1 VTEAPTTT
9 AAALLARIL
18 ASPEDDAP
26 RLVYADWLDE
36 HGEPARAEFI
46 RVQCELA
53 RTRVHPDG
61 HTDFTGIGPPFIN
74 HLRNCTRPD
83 CRACALRR
91 RVRELWDAGT
101 HPLRKWFGVVGTD
114 VGLFIDPDE
123 AAHFNNHPAC
133 IVRRGFADEL
143 RCDLRT
149 FLEGECPACGGTGD
163 LGTLGGRI
171 GCNVCSD
178 TWSKRGT
185 GRAPGAAAVCR
196 VEPVTKVV
204 LVGCEPYE
212 NSSGQWQ
219 WYDARRT
226 NQTIHPQSD
235 LPGELW
241 DLLKQPARGVQK
253 DHPTRDDALDALSRA
268 CIRWARGQGPA

>member
-9 AAALLARIL
+9 GAALRAAIL

-36 HGEPARAEFI
+36 NGEPERAEFV
-46 RVQCELA
+46 RVQCELTA
-53 RTRVHPDG
+53 MSWVPHHNPTIAGPG
-61 HTDFTGIGPPFIN
+61 GKQPTDPERYGY
-74 HLRNCTRPD
+74 LRQRE
-83 CRACALRR
+83 
-91 RVRELWDAGT
+91 RELEKEHWLDWIRPFAGLLGFT
-101 HPLRKWFGVVGTD
+101 QPYTEVFT
-114 VGLFIDPDE
+114 F
-123 AAHFNNHPAC
+123 
-133 IVRRGFADEL
+133 RRGFVAEL
-143 RCDLRT
+143 RCPLAA
-149 FLEGECPACGGTGD
+149 FLGGECPACGGTGD

>member
-1 VTEAPTTT
+1 MTKAPATT
-9 AAALLARIL
+9 AECLLAAVLDR
-18 ASPEDDAP
+18 PEDDAP
-26 RLVYADWLDE
+26 RLAYADWLDE
-36 HGEPARAEFI
+36 HGEPERGEFI
-46 RVQCELA
+46 RVQVELHPMLKDP
-53 RTRVHPDG
+53 RVAHVPG
-61 HTDFTGIGPPFIN
+61 VSEMCGCRYCR
-74 HLRNCTRPD
+74 LRNREHD
-83 CRACALRR
+83 LWNLRAGDRFVVAG
-91 RVRELWDAGT
+91 DAGAILGGRC
-101 HPLRKWFGVVGTD
+101 HVLLPTD
-114 VGLFIDPDE
+114 SYASANDPHGLPSLIF
-123 AAHFNNHPAC
+123 
-133 IVRRGFADEL
+133 RRGFVDEL
-143 RCDLRT
+143 RCPLAA
-149 FLEGECPACGGTGD
+149 FLGGDCPACWGTGD

>member
-9 AAALLARIL
+9 PAALRAAII
-18 ASPEDDAP
+18 ASPEDDGP

-36 HGEPARAEFI
+36 NREPDRAEFI
-46 RVQCELA
+46 RVQCELHRLEFA
-53 RTRVHPDG
+53 SFPLTGHSRYIALRELEGRLWSSGCIRWFQHAGFCTALTPDG
-61 HTDFTGIGPPFIN
+61 
-74 HLRNCTRPD
+74 
-83 CRACALRR
+83 AC
-91 RVRELWDAGT
+91 GK
-101 HPLRKWFGVVGTD
+101 P
-114 VGLFIDPDE
+114 
-123 AAHFNNHPAC
+123 AHGFP
-133 IVRRGFADEL
+133 RRGFIETIHSTLAA
-143 RCDLRT
+143 
-149 FLEGECPACGGTGD
+149 FLGGDCPACWGTGD

-185 GRAPGAAAVCR
+185 GRVPGAAAVCR

-241 DLLKQPARGVQK
+241 DLLKQPARGTQK